1 MNFYFSYKI
10 FRLQLFDAQ
19 QYQICRKI
27 KQADK
32 LSISLYWR
40 EVFRSAISLQNRTK
54 KILKVP
60 HQIESSICTQ
70 IVGGDF

>member
-40 EVFRSAISLQNRTK
+40 EVFRSAISLQN
-54 KILKVP
+54 I
-60 HQIESSICTQ
+60 QA
-70 IVGGDF
+70 GN